1 MSLILKNEPLTRTD
15 IAFQAPTQ
23 VKFGV
28 GKVATLGEE
37 LQIEDDLGELTSVV
51 VVTDAALAALGVVE
65 RVRAGLSG
73 SPYEIKAV
81 FEDVPPDSDVR
92 AVEDA
97 ARALVENGAELVI
110 AVGGGSVIDTAKAA
124 ALLAT
129 HGGRIH
135 DYEGLYMVP
144 GPCLPIV
151 AIPTTCGTGS
161 EVSGGA
167 VIKDHEAKCKV
178 ILGSPYVFP
187 RMAVLDPEMLRSL
200 PDRLVA
206 YTGMDAMTHAIEAF
220 VSTDREPFSEA
231 LALRAVEMLYDN
243 LPSAVADR
251 QNTDAL
257 SKVQIAASMAG
268 IAFTNAVLGATHA
281 IAHSIGSLVGL
292 HHGLSN
298 AVALPYVMEYNLE
311 TCPARY
317 AALAVAM
324 GVERAERT
332 ETELAAAS
340 VERLRDLN
348 RRIGIPVCYAE
359 LGVEGDEA
367 LLGEIVEAA
376 MNDPCLAFN
385 PRTTE
390 PSDMDGL
397 VRRCVTG
404 AL

>member
-1 MSLILKNEPLTRTD
+1 MSLILKNEPLVRTD

-37 LQIEDDLGELTSVV
+37 LQIEDDLGDLSAVV
-51 VVTDAALAALGVVE
+51 VVTDAALARIGVVD
-65 RVRAGLSG
+65 RVRAGLEG
-73 SPYEIKAV
+73 SPYEVRAV
-81 FEDVPPDSDVR
+81 FQDVPSDSDVG
-92 AVEDA
+92 AVEA
-97 ARALVENGAELVI
+97 CARVLVKSSADLII

-124 ALLAT
+124 AILAT

-135 DYEGLYMVP
+135 DYEGLFMVP
-144 GPCLPIV
+144 APCTPIV

-167 VIKDHEAKCKV
+167 VVKDHEAKAKV
-178 ILGSPYVFP
+178 ILGSPYCFP

-200 PDRLVA
+200 PAHLVA
-206 YTGMDAMTHAIEAF
+206 YTGMDAMTHCVEAF

-243 LPSAVADR
+243 LPLAVADR
-251 QNTDAL
+251 SNIDAL
-257 SKVQIAASMAG
+257 SKVQLAAAMG
-268 IAFTNAVLGATHA
+268 GVAFTNAVLGATHA
-281 IAHSIGSLVGL
+281 IAHSVGSLYGL

-311 TCPARY
+311 SCPARF
-317 AALAVAM
+317 AALALAM
-324 GVERAERT
+324 GVPRDGRNDA
-332 ETELAAAS
+332 ELAAAAID
-340 VERLRDLN
+340 RIRDLN
-348 RRIGIPVCYAE
+348 HRIGIAPCYAE
-359 LGVEGDEA
+359 LDIPRDETA
-367 LLGEIVEAA
+367 MGEIAEAA

-385 PRTTE
+385 PRPTE
-390 PSDMDGL
+390 PADMERL

-404 AL
+404 GV

>member
-1 MSLILKNEPLTRTD
+1 MGLILKNEPLARTD

-23 VKFGV
+23 LKFGV
-28 GKVATLGEE
+28 GKVATLGQE
-37 LQIEDDLGELTSVV
+37 LQIEDDLGDLSNVV
-51 VVTDAALAALGVVE
+51 VITDAALTRLGVVD
-65 RVRAGLSG
+65 RVRAGLEG
-73 SPYEIKAV
+73 SPYEIRAV
-81 FEDVPPDSDVR
+81 FDDVPSDSDVR
-92 AVEDA
+92 VVEAA
-97 ARALVENGAELVI
+97 ARTLTEHGAELII

-124 ALLAT
+124 SVLAT

-135 DYEGLYMVP
+135 DFEGLYMVP

-167 VIKDHEAKCKV
+167 VVKDHEMKAKV

-243 LPSAVADR
+243 LPAAVADR
-251 QNTDAL
+251 SDTDDL
-257 SKVQIAASMAG
+257 SKVQLAAAMAG
-268 IAFTNAVLGATHA
+268 VAFTNAVLGATHA
-281 IAHSIGSLVGL
+281 IAHSVGSLLGL

-298 AVALPYVMEYNLE
+298 AVALPYVMEYNLD

-317 AALAVAM
+317 AALAMAM
-324 GVERAERT
+324 GVERAGRDEAD
-332 ETELAAAS
+332 LAAAA
-340 VERLRDLN
+340 VERIRDLN
-348 RRIGIPVCYAE
+348 RRIGIPPCYAE
-359 LGVEGDEA
+359 LGVAGDETTVD
-367 LLGEIVEAA
+367 EITEAA

-385 PRTTE
+385 PRPTE
-390 PSDMDGL
+390 PADMDGL
-397 VRRCVTG
+397 VRRCFTG
-404 AL
+404 VL